1 MFLTVELVAVV
12 VLVVFFDADGVTVLL
27 IVKLVVAASIVVEGT
42 VVGTTLVKGS
52 MPFVERFKP
61 PKAIKFKRPEL
72 MSRLAS
78 NKTESTVYKVLPV
91 ALSTLE

>member
-1 MFLTVELVAVV
+1 MTVELVAVV

-61 PKAIKFKRPEL
+61 PKAIKFKRQEFTFYGLVKLRTPGNVEL
-72 MSRLAS
+72 GINYIRI
-78 NKTESTVYKVLPV
+78 K
-91 ALSTLE
+91 